1 MSNNRKNMFNLS
13 ENRMHANM
21 LMFCCC
27 CCCYSVLDKITNYII
42 SFIKSIL
49 SWYLLIKPLP
59 LLSN

>member
-1 MSNNRKNMFNLS
+1 MSDKRKNMFS
-13 ENRMHANM
+13 FPKGRMHTNM
-21 LMFCCC
+21 LMYCCC
-27 CCCYSVLDKITNYII
+27 CCCSLLDKITNTII